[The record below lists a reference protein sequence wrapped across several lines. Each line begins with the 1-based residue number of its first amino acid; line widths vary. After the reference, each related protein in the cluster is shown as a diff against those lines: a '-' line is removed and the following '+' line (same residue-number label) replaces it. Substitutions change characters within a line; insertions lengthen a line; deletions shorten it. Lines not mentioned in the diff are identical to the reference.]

1 MQESPISNQSA
12 ETGVV
17 ESSNTT
23 RASSRSPLRYGP
35 LRYAVVDVEIGLT
48 DHRIHDIGALRYD
61 GAIFHKA
68 SKEELLPFLERVEY
82 LCGHNIIHHDAKYL
96 FEDRQIPWRLVD
108 TLYLSPLLFPERP
121 YHRLVKD
128 DKLVSDQMNNPV
140 NDCEKA
146 RDLLLDEMA
155 RWDAWPEQKQRLFTA
170 LLRGQPE
177 FDGFLDLMG
186 AGPKDCNLSEQIA
199 TVYRGRICQNVELE
213 PLIEHYPCEL
223 AYALALIDTT
233 DHRSITP
240 GWVLHNYPSV
250 EFVIKKLRHTPCLAG
265 CAYCNAQ
272 LDVHRSLKSLFGY
285 DAFRTYEGEP
295 LQERAAQ
302 AAPEFDGLPEGHPIS
317 ILRRENE
324 ALEHQLTALFRL
336 LGKKEDGT
344 AFAAAFPR
352 LNALRAHYAKKEE
365 LLMPILYR
373 YGVTGPSEVMWGV
386 DDEIKKELGALTKAL
401 KEDAE
406 NVVIYRGRLHDLMT
420 RIREMMVKEE
430 RILFP
435 LAVRY
440 FTQEEWY
447 AVYRDDKEFAAVPPA
462 DTQPKWEEAETW
474 CAEQQEA
481 LAREEILDGK
491 VQLETGELTVRQLR
505 ALLALFPVDI
515 TFIDEDDV
523 LRYFLNEGKIFA
535 RPRSA
540 LGRKVY
546 ECHPPQILPVVRQML
561 ADFKAKK
568 RDHMVVWRRIMGK
581 PVGVRYQAVYGED
594 GTYLGTVEFVQDFTE
609 ALAHFS

>member
-1 MQESPISNQSA
+1 MQEKPISNRLSQ
-12 ETGVV
+12 TD
-17 ESSNTT
+17 SNEVLNPP
-23 RASSRSPLRYGP
+23 RGFMSLRYEP
-35 LRYAVVDVEIGLT
+35 LRYAIVDVEIGLT

-61 GAIFHKA
+61 GAIFHKV

-155 RWDAWPEQKQRLFTA
+155 RWDAWPEQKRKLFTA

-250 EFVIKKLRHTPCLAG
+250 EFVIKKLRHTPCLTG
-265 CAYCNAQ
+265 CAYCNSQ

-302 AAPEFDGLPEGHPIS
+302 AAVEGRS
-317 ILRRENE
+317 
-324 ALEHQLTALFRL
+324 
-336 LGKKEDGT
+336 
-344 AFAAAFPR
+344 
-352 LNALRAHYAKKEE
+352 
-365 LLMPILYR
+365 
-373 YGVTGPSEVMWGV
+373 
-386 DDEIKKELGALTKAL
+386 
-401 KEDAE
+401 
-406 NVVIYRGRLHDLMT
+406 
-420 RIREMMVKEE
+420 
-430 RILFP
+430 
-435 LAVRY
+435 
-440 FTQEEWY
+440 
-447 AVYRDDKEFAAVPPA
+447 
-462 DTQPKWEEAETW
+462 
-474 CAEQQEA
+474 
-481 LAREEILDGK
+481 
-491 VQLETGELTVRQLR
+491 
-505 ALLALFPVDI
+505 LLAIFP
-515 TFIDEDDV
+515 TGG
-523 LRYFLNEGKIFA
+523 GK
-535 RPRSA
+535 
-540 LGRKVY
+540 
-546 ECHPPQILPVVRQML
+546 
-561 ADFKAKK
+561 
-568 RDHMVVWRRIMGK
+568 
-581 PVGVRYQAVYGED
+581 
-594 GTYLGTVEFVQDFTE
+594 
-609 ALAHFS
+609 